1 MRKTKKDID
10 KKLMFDKLIPSG
22 ADRNSHVP
30 NSLQNVLRTSEE
42 GVENNSAPAVQP
54 TASNDAPVV
63 IDEAAYTH
71 RGQTQPQ
78 YAEPEKEEAEKKPAA
93 VEVKTN
99 VAPKEQYININ
110 EEMVKQKID
119 DAMDK
124 FCCCKCELCRQD
136 VTIMTL
142 NNMTP
147 NYMYIKPYETA
158 AAAKKM
164 DFSET
169 TKALMK
175 SILHVKTHARH

>member
-1 MRKTKKDID
+1 MKGDHLVGKYYVE
-10 KKLMFDKLIPSG
+10 FDKAYKAEI
-22 ADRNSHVP
+22 ADLVAK
-30 NSLQNVLRTSEE
+30 
-42 GVENNSAPAVQP
+42 G
-54 TASNDAPVV
+54 
-63 IDEAAYTH
+63 I
-71 RGQTQPQ
+71 
-78 YAEPEKEEAEKKPAA
+78 EKEEAEKKPAA